1 MLFLNMTVLL
11 EANYFLNSLIPP
23 GKKADINSQAYIKK
37 SVRVTYRLKH
47 WLKWVNFGLVP

>member
-1 MLFLNMTVLL
+1 MMILL
-11 EANYFLNSLIPP
+11 EANYFLNSLFPS

-37 SVRVTYRLKH
+37 SVRITYRLKH